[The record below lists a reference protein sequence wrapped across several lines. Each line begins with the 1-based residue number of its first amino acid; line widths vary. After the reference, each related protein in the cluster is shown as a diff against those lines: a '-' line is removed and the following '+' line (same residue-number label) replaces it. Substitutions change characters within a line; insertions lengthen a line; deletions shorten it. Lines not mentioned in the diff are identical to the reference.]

1 MVKEQLLYYSLKY
14 NGDYARIRQAII
26 HNEPYELSNYQG
38 QYLCILEE
46 SYPLSL
52 RCLKQAPFILYYEG
66 NWELLNQACIG
77 IVGSR
82 NMKPYGKAMAE
93 LWTNTLNK
101 KYVIVS
107 GLAKGIDAVAHQV
120 ALQGLSTI
128 AVLGCGIDYV
138 YPPENSNLYQ
148 LLKSKG
154 CILSE
159 YPGKTPP
166 LAHHFPYR
174 NRLIAALSKS
184 ILVMQADLRSGS
196 MITVNYALDLG
207 KDVYCIPY
215 RSTDIE
221 GLGCNLLIQQGA
233 FVLLNPLDDSI

>member
-1 MVKEQLLYYSLKY
+1 SLKY
-14 NGDYARIRQAII
+14 CGDYAKINQAITR
-26 HNEPYELSNYQG
+26 NEAYELSDYQG
-38 QYLCILEE
+38 KYLCILDEN
-46 SYPLSL
+46 YPSSL

-66 NWELLNQACIG
+66 NRELLNQACIG

-82 NMKPYGKAMAE
+82 NIKPYGKAMAE
-93 LWTNTLNK
+93 LWTNTLSK

-107 GLAKGIDAVAHQV
+107 GLAKGIDAVAHQA
-120 ALQGLSTI
+120 ALHGLSTI

-138 YPPENSNLYQ
+138 YPSENTSLYQ
-148 LLKSKG
+148 LIKSSG
-154 CILSE
+154 CIVSE

-174 NRLIAALSKS
+174 NRLIAALSHS

-215 RSTDIE
+215 RCTDLE

-233 FVLLNPLDDSI
+233 YILLNPLDDSI